1 MTTNRAA
8 RLVMIFSLFVLGL
21 ILPRAESQSP
31 LSFNWSSAG
40 QMTQAR
46 SGAAAVLLSN
56 GSVLITGGTDSSGI
70 PLAATEIYNP
80 ATGAFTAAPA
90 MNVPRA
96 NHAAIVLKTGDVLV
110 TGGLTTGGGYSDS
123 AETYSVSSQQ
133 WTVLQSSIGTGLAYH
148 AMAQLA
154 DGNVLIAGGTSTTK
168 VVGSIVLYNL
178 TNKTFTPIATMLT
191 PRTNAVA
198 AATPDG
204 RVLIA
209 GGTDINGAVLASTEI
224 VVYNTSTLTGTVS
237 AGPTMTSPRVGA
249 TATTTYDGVAVIGG
263 NNGQNDLGT
272 AEIFSQWTNTFKAVS
287 GGTPRSQHFAALLPN
302 NGGILVMGGTGGAAV
317 DLLQP
322 WANKK
327 AGAFIATSA
336 APVNQNGGFGSPSSL
351 GSLLAGGGMGN
362 FASAAEVYLFPTV
375 STDKSDYAP
384 GTPVKM
390 TGTGFQPFETVDLHL
405 HEWVNQ
411 STEDDPDASVTA
423 DALGN
428 FSYSGYAPNTK
439 DLGARYHLTAVGL
452 SSGYQAQTIFTDGI
466 TFISITSPPLDQS
479 TTTCGAITLQVYQ
492 TGGSYGTIY
501 LYDNNGGT
509 STGTFYSDSG
519 CTSAIT
525 TIPGQSTVN
534 LWYKNATA
542 GTYTLYADASSEAP
556 LLYCTILGGDIC
568 GTGPAFIYGAPSQLS
583 FSTQPNGGAPG
594 AVWTQQPVVLVQDS
608 HGSTVT
614 GGTGGSAPITLAIS
628 TNPGGGTLSCTS
640 NPLSASSGV
649 ASFSGCSINAAA
661 GTCYYLTASTTVS
674 GVSNATS
681 GCFYISTAADPGQS
695 KVSASPTPVS
705 DTGVVQNPCTTSC
718 SVVTVILKD
727 SAGNAVAGKA
737 VTLTQG
743 TGSSTIGAAS
753 GVSGSNGTPGS
764 VTFTVTDTKAETV
777 TYTATDTTDGK
788 TVTQTTQVQFTLGA
802 VNPNRSTVTAAP
814 TAVPDDGAT
823 ASTITVT
830 LLDGTSNPVPTKTVT
845 LTATG
850 CSPTANC
857 TAHPGVGS
865 SAITTLI
872 GTTNSLGQATFTVTD
887 TVAQTVTYTAKDT
900 TDTVTVSQ
908 TAPVTFTATT
918 SCTATNLCAPTFVWT
933 PTPTSPQQDF
943 ATFPVTASA
952 ASSVPPDTVTPT
964 YNATGGCSI
973 AGTTVTMNSGTQA
986 CVVTAHIVASGS
998 PNYYAADTISATVN
1012 ATPATVTATA
1022 GSLTGTY
1029 TGLAQTPGACTVSPV
1044 WTGGPTCTDSPTS
1057 VGPPVGSGTVTPV
1070 VSGGG
1075 ANFTVTPANGSW
1087 SIGKASTTTT
1097 ITCNPTTV
1105 VYNGGP
1111 WAPCTA
1117 SVTGVNGLNQG
1128 LTVVYTPSNVVAG
1141 TVTAT
1146 ATYAGDSNDTGSSAS
1161 TTFTITQAV
1170 ASVTL
1175 SNTAQQY
1182 TGSPL
1187 QVGVSTTPPGLAT
1200 TVTYNG
1206 STTVPSAVGVYPV
1219 VATIVDPNFVGSASG
1234 NFTIYTGVAQLSL
1247 GLRSGE
1253 TNNGPYGSM
1262 LNFDL
1267 TLDATSCAAG
1277 GTVQFYVT
1285 PPGGSVTAMGPLQS
1299 LPSTPPGNSCI
1310 VTLSTA
1316 TLIPGSNAI
1325 YAVYSGAGSVGG
1337 GTSNTVTQQVNEVG
1351 TQVTLS
1357 GPLSINAGAQ
1367 ATFTATVTTP
1377 GVSIDPTAQDPA
1389 GTVTFYVDGTQAS
1402 SLVSLVCTGS
1412 GSSLSCTAAF
1422 STSSLSATA
1431 PGSPHLITATY
1442 TPPASSDPDFAG
1454 SSTALPVDVTVN
1466 LITPTI
1472 NWGTGGT
1479 LPSIVYGTALTAA
1492 AQLNATA
1499 TDTTVIPNIP
1509 VTGTYTY
1516 SSPVGTVLGFGTQ
1529 NLSVT
1534 FTPSDPAIYNS
1545 ASDEVTITVTA
1556 ATPTLTLTCPEVPYD
1571 GNSHGCTF
1579 TAIGVDGVTPVA
1591 GTPTITPGNET
1602 DFGSYPESVTFVSAD
1617 PDYQNGTATATLK
1630 IDVAQVTAT
1639 AGGYTGVYDGL
1650 SHATAPLCAVTGTGY
1665 TGGVTCTNSYV
1676 TVGPGVTTGPPVTVT
1691 PVVSGA
1697 TTDFAV
1703 TLVNSTYQITPAQL
1717 TVTGNS
1723 FSQPYGQAIPALGYT
1738 ITGFV
1743 NNETSAVVSG
1753 TATCTTTATPTSPVG
1768 TYPIN
1773 CATGSTL
1780 SSSNYSFQYVAGTLT
1795 VTATAPTLSL
1805 TCTEVPYDGN
1815 LHSCVGTALGVD
1827 GKTTV
1832 AGTWVYSPPSET
1844 NAGSYPT
1851 TGTFSSGDTNYQGGS
1866 TGPVT
1871 LIIDKVIATVTAGSL
1886 NSFYN
1891 TFPQSPSPCTVA
1903 GTGFTGTLTCTNNPA
1918 SVGPGVGGPTAVVPV
1933 VSGGSNYTYTT
1944 VNGTWQIK
1952 PTTVTPQIS
1961 NLFQIYTGSPLPVGV
1976 TTNPLVASVTVT
1988 YTGTLGTTYT
1998 TSTTPPS
2005 AVGYYTV
2012 TATVV
2017 DPNYI
2022 GSATGTLDIIPYSA
2036 TLTLSVGSGN
2046 TTTYS
2051 YGTMIYL
2058 YLSGLSETPCPT
2070 GNVQY
2075 YLGPQGG
2082 TANPQPLITL
2092 NGSSCTSPVT
2102 FSTATLVPGAYQAYA
2117 VYGGDSNYSGKTSNT
2132 VDFTVTA
2139 DGTAVNLAAQ
2149 NTTVNVGLP
2158 FVLTATVVPSSPPD
2172 TTDGATGPIGTVT
2185 FYDNG
2190 SNVLGTSPVSLTS
2203 NGYQAV
2209 LTTANLPAG
2218 SYNISATYTS
2228 TDGEYTGSSS
2238 TVVFTVAVDKIAPT
2252 IAWAQPANI
2261 VYGTALTQTPT
2272 AGAQLNATATDTTVV
2287 PNIPVAGT
2295 FTYTP
2300 VAGTVLAVGTTN
2312 LSVNFAPTD
2321 TATYLTPASP
2331 AATVTITVLQAAPS
2345 LSLSCPATLY
2355 NSTPQQTCVGTAL
2368 GVDGVTKVSGL
2379 WTFSPTTETDANSYT
2394 ITGTFASS
2402 DPNYKGGTAQGT
2414 MKINPAVVTI
2424 TAGSYNAP
2432 YDTLTHAPSACVVSG
2447 TGYTAGLTCSNTPT
2461 SFGPGVGTGN
2471 VTPNPTAI
2479 VGTLTDYAITPANG
2493 TWTISKAT
2501 PTVTTLPIPTAL
2513 TFGQPLSLSTLNGGA
2528 ASLGATNVPGGFAWT
2543 TPGTVPPLGT
2553 SLQSVTFTPGDTGD
2567 YNNVI
2572 FNVTVTVNKATPTV
2586 TLPTAGPL
2594 TYGQTLA
2601 SSALTGGSHSVAG
2614 SFGWTTPGTI
2624 PPVGSDSESVTFTP
2638 TNTTDY
2644 NSVIVFVTVTV
2655 SKATPVVTTLPTASP
2670 LTYGQALSLSTLTG
2684 GAASVG
2690 ATNVAGTF
2698 AWTAPGTVPPVGSD
2712 SESVT
2717 FTPSLPGD
2725 YNPVTISVTV
2735 TVGKATPTVT
2745 TLPTPSALTFGQALS
2760 SSTLTGGVGSVP
2772 GGFAWTTPGTV
2783 PPLGTS
2789 SQSVTFTPN
2798 NTTDYNT
2805 VTVNVTVTV
2814 GKATPTVSVWPTASA
2829 IYIGQT
2835 LASSTLTGGT
2845 PSVPGTFTWTSPTT
2859 APPLGATAESVTFT
2873 PNDATD
2879 YNTVTGT
2886 VTVTV
2891 NAKVT
2896 PTVTVL
2902 PTPTAITYGQTL
2914 ASSTL
2919 NGGTASVAG
2928 AFTWTTPTTAP
2939 GAGTPT
2945 ESVTF
2950 TPSNTTEYNTVT
2962 ATVTITVNKATPTV
2976 SLWPTASAI
2985 YIGQTLASS
2994 TLTGGT
3000 PSVPGTFTW
3009 TSPTT
3014 APPLG
3019 ATAEGVTFTPN
3030 DAADYNTVTGT
3041 VTVTVNAKVTPTV
3054 TVLPTPTAITYGQ
3067 TLASSTLNGGT
3078 ASVAGAFTWTT
3089 PTTAPGAGTPTES
3102 VTFTPS
3108 NTTDYNT
3115 VTGTV
3120 TITVNKATPTV
3131 SVWPTAGAI
3140 TTGQALSSSTLT
3152 GGTASVAGTFTWSAP
3167 ATVPPLGSTAES
3179 VTFTP
3184 NDAAD
3189 YNTVTGT
3196 VTVTVNG
3203 KTTPTVSAWPT
3214 ASALTYGQTLSSS
3227 TLNGGTASVAGS
3239 FSWTTPTT
3247 APGAGTPTESVTFTP
3262 NDTADYNTVAGTVT
3276 VTVSKATPTVSAWP
3290 TAGALTSG
3298 QALSSSA
3305 LTGGTASVP
3314 GGFAWTTPTT
3324 VPPVGS
3330 TAEGVTFTPN
3340 DAADYNTVTGTVS
3353 VTVSKATPTVSA
3365 WPTAGTLTYGQT
3377 LSSSNLAGGT
3387 ASVAGSFTW
3396 TTPTTVPPVGSTAEG
3411 VTFTP
3416 NDAADYSTVT
3426 GTVTV
3431 TVSKATPTVSVWPTA
3446 GAITTGQALSSSAL
3460 TGGTASV
3467 PGTFTWTAPATVP
3480 PSGSTAESVTFTP
3493 NDAADYNTVTGTV
3506 TVTVNSKTT
3515 PTVTVPP
3522 TPSAITYGQTLSSS
3536 TLNGGTA
3543 SVAGSFSWTTPTT
3556 APGAG
3561 TPTESVTFTPNDT
3574 ADYNTAT
3581 VTVTITVNKATP
3593 TVSAWPT
3600 AGAIATGQALSSSAL
3615 TGGTASVAGAFAWT
3629 TPATV
3634 PPSGATAESVT
3645 FTPTDAAD
3653 YNTVTGTV
3661 TVTANSKTTPTVTV
3675 PPTPSAITYGQ
3686 TLSSST
3692 LNGGT
3697 ASVAGSFSWTTPTTA
3712 PGAGTPTES
3721 VTFTPTD
3728 TADYNTATV
3737 TVALTVNQATQ
3748 TISFSVSSPVNYGVA
3763 PITLSASGGAS
3774 GNPVTFAVLSGPG
3787 SVSGNTLT
3795 ILGVGTVTISA
3806 NQAGNTNYSAATQIT
3821 QSIVVN
3827 PAVLTVSANS
3837 ATRMYGVAN
3846 PTFTGTI
3853 TGAVGGD
3860 TFTESYSTLATIS
3873 SNAGIYAIVP
3883 SATGTNLAAYSV
3895 TVQNG
3900 SLTISQAPTTTS
3912 ITTTSGSITPGQS
3925 VTLTAQVTSSTTG
3938 VPTGSVS
3945 FYDGTTLLNTATIA
3959 GGTATYTTT
3968 ALSAGTTNQ
3977 ITAQYGG
3984 DTNFLTS
3991 TTVTS
3996 TPITVSQL
4004 DFSLAVS
4011 GSSSVTVSQGGVA
4024 TFKLAVNPLYGT
4036 YPGPVSLTANGL
4048 PAGALIAFSP
4058 STIAANGGNQ
4068 TVTMTIQTAAVAKET
4083 APSIGRTLGPVALA
4097 LLLLPLFGARRLRR
4111 HGRRLSKFACLL
4123 LLLGSAVV
4131 GTLMTGCGGAAFKSI
4146 LQNYSITVT
4155 ATSGNMQHTAPVTL
4169 QIQ

>member
-428 FSYSGYAPNTK
+428 FSYSGYGPNTK

-814 TAVPDDGAT
+814 TSVPDDGAT

-2859 APPLGATAESVTFT
+2859 APPLGATAE
-2873 PNDATD
+2873 
-2879 YNTVTGT
+2879 
-2886 VTVTV
+2886 
-2891 NAKVT
+2891 
-2896 PTVTVL
+2896 
-2902 PTPTAITYGQTL
+2902 
-2914 ASSTL
+2914 
-2919 NGGTASVAG
+2919 
-2928 AFTWTTPTTAP
+2928 
-2939 GAGTPT
+2939 
-2945 ESVTF
+2945 
-2950 TPSNTTEYNTVT
+2950 
-2962 ATVTITVNKATPTV
+2962 
-2976 SLWPTASAI
+2976 
-2985 YIGQTLASS
+2985 
-2994 TLTGGT
+2994 
-3000 PSVPGTFTW
+3000 
-3009 TSPTT
+3009 
-3014 APPLG
+3014 
-3019 ATAEGVTFTPN
+3019 GVTFTPN

-3645 FTPTDAAD
+3645 FTPNDAAD

-3661 TVTANSKTTPTVTV
+3661 TVTVNSKTTPTVTV

>member
-814 TAVPDDGAT
+814 TSVPDDGAT

-3661 TVTANSKTTPTVTV
+3661 TVTVNSKTTPTVTV

>member
-814 TAVPDDGAT
+814 TSVPDDGAT

-1944 VNGTWQIK
+1944 FNGTWQIK

-2117 VYGGDSNYSGKTSNT
+2117 VYGGDSN
-2132 VDFTVTA
+2132 
-2139 DGTAVNLAAQ
+2139 
-2149 NTTVNVGLP
+2149 
-2158 FVLTATVVPSSPPD
+2158 
-2172 TTDGATGPIGTVT
+2172 
-2185 FYDNG
+2185 
-2190 SNVLGTSPVSLTS
+2190 
-2203 NGYQAV
+2203 
-2209 LTTANLPAG
+2209 
-2218 SYNISATYTS
+2218 
-2228 TDGEYTGSSS
+2228 
-2238 TVVFTVAVDKIAPT
+2238 
-2252 IAWAQPANI
+2252 
-2261 VYGTALTQTPT
+2261 
-2272 AGAQLNATATDTTVV
+2272 
-2287 PNIPVAGT
+2287 
-2295 FTYTP
+2295 
-2300 VAGTVLAVGTTN
+2300 
-2312 LSVNFAPTD
+2312 
-2321 TATYLTPASP
+2321 
-2331 AATVTITVLQAAPS
+2331 
-2345 LSLSCPATLY
+2345 
-2355 NSTPQQTCVGTAL
+2355 
-2368 GVDGVTKVSGL
+2368 
-2379 WTFSPTTETDANSYT
+2379 
-2394 ITGTFASS
+2394 
-2402 DPNYKGGTAQGT
+2402 
-2414 MKINPAVVTI
+2414 
-2424 TAGSYNAP
+2424 
-2432 YDTLTHAPSACVVSG
+2432 
-2447 TGYTAGLTCSNTPT
+2447 
-2461 SFGPGVGTGN
+2461 
-2471 VTPNPTAI
+2471 
-2479 VGTLTDYAITPANG
+2479 
-2493 TWTISKAT
+2493 
-2501 PTVTTLPIPTAL
+2501 
-2513 TFGQPLSLSTLNGGA
+2513 
-2528 ASLGATNVPGGFAWT
+2528 
-2543 TPGTVPPLGT
+2543 
-2553 SLQSVTFTPGDTGD
+2553 
-2567 YNNVI
+2567 
-2572 FNVTVTVNKATPTV
+2572 
-2586 TLPTAGPL
+2586 
-2594 TYGQTLA
+2594 
-2601 SSALTGGSHSVAG
+2601 
-2614 SFGWTTPGTI
+2614 
-2624 PPVGSDSESVTFTP
+2624 
-2638 TNTTDY
+2638 
-2644 NSVIVFVTVTV
+2644 
-2655 SKATPVVTTLPTASP
+2655 
-2670 LTYGQALSLSTLTG
+2670 
-2684 GAASVG
+2684 
-2690 ATNVAGTF
+2690 
-2698 AWTAPGTVPPVGSD
+2698 
-2712 SESVT
+2712 
-2717 FTPSLPGD
+2717 
-2725 YNPVTISVTV
+2725 
-2735 TVGKATPTVT
+2735 
-2745 TLPTPSALTFGQALS
+2745 
-2760 SSTLTGGVGSVP
+2760 
-2772 GGFAWTTPGTV
+2772 
-2783 PPLGTS
+2783 
-2789 SQSVTFTPN
+2789 
-2798 NTTDYNT
+2798 
-2805 VTVNVTVTV
+2805 
-2814 GKATPTVSVWPTASA
+2814 
-2829 IYIGQT
+2829 
-2835 LASSTLTGGT
+2835 
-2845 PSVPGTFTWTSPTT
+2845 
-2859 APPLGATAESVTFT
+2859 
-2873 PNDATD
+2873 
-2879 YNTVTGT
+2879 
-2886 VTVTV
+2886 
-2891 NAKVT
+2891 
-2896 PTVTVL
+2896 
-2902 PTPTAITYGQTL
+2902 
-2914 ASSTL
+2914 
-2919 NGGTASVAG
+2919 
-2928 AFTWTTPTTAP
+2928 
-2939 GAGTPT
+2939 
-2945 ESVTF
+2945 
-2950 TPSNTTEYNTVT
+2950 
-2962 ATVTITVNKATPTV
+2962 
-2976 SLWPTASAI
+2976 
-2985 YIGQTLASS
+2985 
-2994 TLTGGT
+2994 
-3000 PSVPGTFTW
+3000 
-3009 TSPTT
+3009 
-3014 APPLG
+3014 
-3019 ATAEGVTFTPN
+3019 
-3030 DAADYNTVTGT
+3030 
-3041 VTVTVNAKVTPTV
+3041 
-3054 TVLPTPTAITYGQ
+3054 
-3067 TLASSTLNGGT
+3067 
-3078 ASVAGAFTWTT
+3078 
-3089 PTTAPGAGTPTES
+3089 
-3102 VTFTPS
+3102 
-3108 NTTDYNT
+3108 
-3115 VTGTV
+3115 
-3120 TITVNKATPTV
+3120 
-3131 SVWPTAGAI
+3131 
-3140 TTGQALSSSTLT
+3140 
-3152 GGTASVAGTFTWSAP
+3152 
-3167 ATVPPLGSTAES
+3167 
-3179 VTFTP
+3179 
-3184 NDAAD
+3184 
-3189 YNTVTGT
+3189 
-3196 VTVTVNG
+3196 
-3203 KTTPTVSAWPT
+3203 
-3214 ASALTYGQTLSSS
+3214 
-3227 TLNGGTASVAGS
+3227 
-3239 FSWTTPTT
+3239 
-3247 APGAGTPTESVTFTP
+3247 
-3262 NDTADYNTVAGTVT
+3262 
-3276 VTVSKATPTVSAWP
+3276 
-3290 TAGALTSG
+3290 
-3298 QALSSSA
+3298 
-3305 LTGGTASVP
+3305 
-3314 GGFAWTTPTT
+3314 
-3324 VPPVGS
+3324 
-3330 TAEGVTFTPN
+3330 
-3340 DAADYNTVTGTVS
+3340 
-3353 VTVSKATPTVSA
+3353 
-3365 WPTAGTLTYGQT
+3365 
-3377 LSSSNLAGGT
+3377 
-3387 ASVAGSFTW
+3387 
-3396 TTPTTVPPVGSTAEG
+3396 
-3411 VTFTP
+3411 
-3416 NDAADYSTVT
+3416 
-3426 GTVTV
+3426 
-3431 TVSKATPTVSVWPTA
+3431 
-3446 GAITTGQALSSSAL
+3446 
-3460 TGGTASV
+3460 
-3467 PGTFTWTAPATVP
+3467 
-3480 PSGSTAESVTFTP
+3480 
-3493 NDAADYNTVTGTV
+3493 
-3506 TVTVNSKTT
+3506 
-3515 PTVTVPP
+3515 
-3522 TPSAITYGQTLSSS
+3522 
-3536 TLNGGTA
+3536 
-3543 SVAGSFSWTTPTT
+3543 
-3556 APGAG
+3556 
-3561 TPTESVTFTPNDT
+3561 
-3574 ADYNTAT
+3574 
-3581 VTVTITVNKATP
+3581 
-3593 TVSAWPT
+3593 
-3600 AGAIATGQALSSSAL
+3600 
-3615 TGGTASVAGAFAWT
+3615 
-3629 TPATV
+3629 
-3634 PPSGATAESVT
+3634 
-3645 FTPTDAAD
+3645 
-3653 YNTVTGTV
+3653 
-3661 TVTANSKTTPTVTV
+3661 
-3675 PPTPSAITYGQ
+3675 
-3686 TLSSST
+3686 
-3692 LNGGT
+3692 
-3697 ASVAGSFSWTTPTTA
+3697 
-3712 PGAGTPTES
+3712 
-3721 VTFTPTD
+3721 
-3728 TADYNTATV
+3728 
-3737 TVALTVNQATQ
+3737 
-3748 TISFSVSSPVNYGVA
+3748 
-3763 PITLSASGGAS
+3763 
-3774 GNPVTFAVLSGPG
+3774 
-3787 SVSGNTLT
+3787 
-3795 ILGVGTVTISA
+3795 
-3806 NQAGNTNYSAATQIT
+3806 
-3821 QSIVVN
+3821 
-3827 PAVLTVSANS
+3827 
-3837 ATRMYGVAN
+3837 
-3846 PTFTGTI
+3846 
-3853 TGAVGGD
+3853 
-3860 TFTESYSTLATIS
+3860 
-3873 SNAGIYAIVP
+3873 
-3883 SATGTNLAAYSV
+3883 
-3895 TVQNG
+3895 
-3900 SLTISQAPTTTS
+3900 
-3912 ITTTSGSITPGQS
+3912 
-3925 VTLTAQVTSSTTG
+3925 
-3938 VPTGSVS
+3938 
-3945 FYDGTTLLNTATIA
+3945 
-3959 GGTATYTTT
+3959 
-3968 ALSAGTTNQ
+3968 
-3977 ITAQYGG
+3977 
-3984 DTNFLTS
+3984 
-3991 TTVTS
+3991 
-3996 TPITVSQL
+3996 
-4004 DFSLAVS
+4004 
-4011 GSSSVTVSQGGVA
+4011 
-4024 TFKLAVNPLYGT
+4024 
-4036 YPGPVSLTANGL
+4036 
-4048 PAGALIAFSP
+4048 
-4058 STIAANGGNQ
+4058 
-4068 TVTMTIQTAAVAKET
+4068 
-4083 APSIGRTLGPVALA
+4083 
-4097 LLLLPLFGARRLRR
+4097 
-4111 HGRRLSKFACLL
+4111 
-4123 LLLGSAVV
+4123 
-4131 GTLMTGCGGAAFKSI
+4131 
-4146 LQNYSITVT
+4146 
-4155 ATSGNMQHTAPVTL
+4155 
-4169 QIQ
+4169 